1 MVLAPRYPA
10 GLELRFARVVMHR
23 PDRAP
28 DKVPDEADPIELVE
42 AMYRG
47 HVSVVS
53 IGPPDG
59 W

>member
-42 AMYRG
+42 AMYQ
-47 HVSVVS
+47 
-53 IGPPDG
+53 